1 MSDFLGKY
9 ANDFEDVFEVAE
21 TKFGKIYQAY
31 NKKYKRCC
39 HLKTFEKE
47 KLQQG
52 DYDFLIQKIQSEE
65 QITKLCKCE
74 NVIELYQKLEVDD
87 KIIFELEY
95 CEKDINAAIID
106 NYGGMQGDKEFFR
119 KIVIDIA
126 KALKKLHECGVMHRD
141 IKPSNIFLNNT
152 DKNEG
157 ERIAK
162 LGDFGCSIF
171 IQDNMSDPIGTILY
185 LSPEIHKNIDY
196 NEKCDLWS
204 LGITLHELFFGIPP
218 YGPNYNINI
227 IMECLFADKFLI
239 KKTNFPSFDI
249 LLRKLLTVKEEQRI
263 SFEEF
268 FQIVFDENF
277 LKDEEKFLKSKPQYK
292 SLYEEILKAEEPIF
306 PDTGI
311 LESDNP
317 LEQNEINKKQIVTLV
332 KGGHFPDIMNIPNGS
347 TNEGEEV
354 FNNIIYY
361 DENKDFREDVLK
373 DSDFFERI
381 TPGAF
386 ILCSDMES
394 LELIKD
400 EVVKQYK
407 REKKTIFN
415 LITTGSTCD
424 KIMEYLNK
432 NKDLKNCIANACVF
446 CWNLG
451 TWSKLL
457 NKYNNILRG
466 VYNIQTQVAE
476 FIKKYSSKDIKP
488 FPLTKLITL
497 ADYNNKYKD
506 RHKKISEF
514 YGNMSVEDY
523 KKHLEEMKKLI
534 KTEAEKNALKKQQ
547 DVLLGGFMTFEIK
560 NDLALLNKLI
570 IKEYT
575 KETFYGDLNRWLMNS
590 KMNSY
595 DTIAYFTSR
604 LMYSLNNYGK
614 ENKMY
619 YDKDNTTLRRGIKI
633 PYSCLLPYIRA
644 VGKVILLSSFTST
657 SENEIT
663 ARNFSGRDDA
673 EKQYK
678 KNNIFSVIYI
688 IHNNYKNNW
697 VSNGINVQNESA
709 YKSEKEILYQPFSFY
724 LVKKVNIDIKNYIAD
739 IYLETV
745 GKKEILEEKI
755 KKGKSIEYNK
765 SAQIME
771 VKN

>member
-52 DYDFLIQKIQSEE
+52 DYDFLIQKVQSEE

-227 IMECLFADKFLI
+227 IKECLFADKFLI

-361 DENKDFREDVLK
+361 DENKDFRENVYK

-415 LITTGSTCD
+415 LITTGKTCD

-446 CWNLG
+446 CYNLG

-663 ARNFSGRDDA
+663 ARNFSGRDVA

>member
-31 NKKYKRCC
+31 NKKHKRCC

-277 LKDEEKFLKSKPQYK
+277 LKDEEKFLKSNPQYK

-361 DENKDFREDVLK
+361 DENKDFRENVYK

-451 TWSKLL
+451 TWSNLL

-663 ARNFSGRDDA
+663 ARNFSGRDVA

>member
-1 MSDFLGKY
+1 
-9 ANDFEDVFEVAE
+9 
-21 TKFGKIYQAY
+21 
-31 NKKYKRCC
+31 
-39 HLKTFEKE
+39 
-47 KLQQG
+47 
-52 DYDFLIQKIQSEE
+52 
-65 QITKLCKCE
+65 
-74 NVIELYQKLEVDD
+74 
-87 KIIFELEY
+87 
-95 CEKDINAAIID
+95 
-106 NYGGMQGDKEFFR
+106 
-119 KIVIDIA
+119 
-126 KALKKLHECGVMHRD
+126 MHRD

-185 LSPEIHKNIDY
+185 SSPEIHKNIDY

-227 IMECLFADKFLI
+227 IKECLFADKFLI

-361 DENKDFREDVLK
+361 DENKDFRENVHK

-386 ILCSDMES
+386 ILCSDMKS

-400 EVVKQYK
+400 EIVKQYK

>member
-152 DKNEG
+152 DKKEG

-185 LSPEIHKNIDY
+185 SSPEIHKNIDY

-227 IMECLFADKFLI
+227 IKECLFADKFLI

-361 DENKDFREDVLK
+361 DENKDFRENVYK

-415 LITTGSTCD
+415 LITTGRTCD

-446 CWNLG
+446 CFNLG

-547 DVLLGGFMTFEIK
+547 NVLLGGFMTFEIK

-657 SENEIT
+657 SENEKK
-663 ARNFSGRDDA
+663 ARNFSGRDVA

-709 YKSEKEILYQPFSFY
+709 YKDEKEILYQPFSFY

>member
-52 DYDFLIQKIQSEE
+52 DYDFLIQKVQSEE

-185 LSPEIHKNIDY
+185 SSPEIHKNIDY

-277 LKDEEKFLKSKPQYK
+277 LKDEEKFLKSNPQYK

-361 DENKDFREDVLK
+361 DENKDFRENVHK

-386 ILCSDMES
+386 ILCSDMKS

-547 DVLLGGFMTFEIK
+547 NVLLGGFMTFEIK

>member
-31 NKKYKRCC
+31 NKKHKRCC

-185 LSPEIHKNIDY
+185 SSPEIHKNIDY

-361 DENKDFREDVLK
+361 DENKDFRENVYK

-415 LITTGSTCD
+415 LITTGRTCD

-547 DVLLGGFMTFEIK
+547 NVLLGGFMTFEIK

-657 SENEIT
+657 SENELT
-663 ARNFSGRDDA
+663 ARNFSGRDHA
-673 EKQYK
+673 KNQYK
-678 KNNIFSVIYI
+678 NNKIFSVIYI

-709 YKSEKEILYQPFSFY
+709 YESEKEILYQPFSFY

>member
-31 NKKYKRCC
+31 NKKHKRCC

-185 LSPEIHKNIDY
+185 SSPEILKKIDY

-361 DENKDFREDVLK
+361 DENKDFRENVYK

-415 LITTGSTCD
+415 LITTGKTCD

-446 CWNLG
+446 CFNLG

-466 VYNIQTQVAE
+466 VYNIQAQVAE

-547 DVLLGGFMTFEIK
+547 NVLLGGFMTFEIK

-663 ARNFSGRDDA
+663 ARNFSGRDVA

>member
-52 DYDFLIQKIQSEE
+52 DYDFLIQKVQSEE

-185 LSPEIHKNIDY
+185 SSPEIHKNIDY

-227 IMECLFADKFLI
+227 IKECLFADKFLI

-361 DENKDFREDVLK
+361 DENKDFRENVYK

-446 CWNLG
+446 CFNLG

-547 DVLLGGFMTFEIK
+547 NVLLGGFMTFEIK

-663 ARNFSGRDDA
+663 ARNFSGRDVA

>member
-1 MSDFLGKY
+1 M
-9 ANDFEDVFEVAE
+9 
-21 TKFGKIYQAY
+21 
-31 NKKYKRCC
+31 
-39 HLKTFEKE
+39 
-47 KLQQG
+47 
-52 DYDFLIQKIQSEE
+52 
-65 QITKLCKCE
+65 
-74 NVIELYQKLEVDD
+74 
-87 KIIFELEY
+87 
-95 CEKDINAAIID
+95 
-106 NYGGMQGDKEFFR
+106 M
-119 KIVIDIA
+119 
-126 KALKKLHECGVMHRD
+126 
-141 IKPSNIFLNNT
+141 
-152 DKNEG
+152 
-157 ERIAK
+157 
-162 LGDFGCSIF
+162 
-171 IQDNMSDPIGTILY
+171 
-185 LSPEIHKNIDY
+185 
-196 NEKCDLWS
+196 
-204 LGITLHELFFGIPP
+204 
-218 YGPNYNINI
+218 
-227 IMECLFADKFLI
+227 
-239 KKTNFPSFDI
+239 
-249 LLRKLLTVKEEQRI
+249 
-263 SFEEF
+263 
-268 FQIVFDENF
+268 
-277 LKDEEKFLKSKPQYK
+277 
-292 SLYEEILKAEEPIF
+292 
-306 PDTGI
+306 
-311 LESDNP
+311 
-317 LEQNEINKKQIVTLV
+317 
-332 KGGHFPDIMNIPNGS
+332 
-347 TNEGEEV
+347 
-354 FNNIIYY
+354 
-361 DENKDFREDVLK
+361 KDFRENVHK

-415 LITTGSTCD
+415 LITTGRTCD

-446 CWNLG
+446 CFNLG

-547 DVLLGGFMTFEIK
+547 NVLLGGFMTFEIK

-663 ARNFSGRDDA
+663 ARNFSGRDVA

>member
-1 MSDFLGKY
+1 M
-9 ANDFEDVFEVAE
+9 
-21 TKFGKIYQAY
+21 
-31 NKKYKRCC
+31 
-39 HLKTFEKE
+39 
-47 KLQQG
+47 
-52 DYDFLIQKIQSEE
+52 
-65 QITKLCKCE
+65 
-74 NVIELYQKLEVDD
+74 ELY
-87 KIIFELEY
+87 
-95 CEKDINAAIID
+95 
-106 NYGGMQGDKEFFR
+106 
-119 KIVIDIA
+119 
-126 KALKKLHECGVMHRD
+126 
-141 IKPSNIFLNNT
+141 
-152 DKNEG
+152 
-157 ERIAK
+157 
-162 LGDFGCSIF
+162 
-171 IQDNMSDPIGTILY
+171 ILY
-185 LSPEIHKNIDY
+185 SSPEIHKNIDY

-227 IMECLFADKFLI
+227 IKECLFADKFLI

-361 DENKDFREDVLK
+361 DENKDFREDVHK

-415 LITTGSTCD
+415 LITTGKTCD

-446 CWNLG
+446 CFNLG

-457 NKYNNILRG
+457 KKYNNILRG

-523 KKHLEEMKKLI
+523 KKHLEEMKILI
-534 KTEAEKNALKKQQ
+534 KTEGEKNALKKQQ

-657 SENEIT
+657 SENELT
-663 ARNFSGRDDA
+663 ARNFSGRDHA
-673 EKQYK
+673 KNQF
-678 KNNIFSVIYI
+678 KNNKIFSVIYI

>member
-1 MSDFLGKY
+1 M
-9 ANDFEDVFEVAE
+9 
-21 TKFGKIYQAY
+21 
-31 NKKYKRCC
+31 
-39 HLKTFEKE
+39 KTFEKE

-185 LSPEIHKNIDY
+185 SSPEIHKNIDY

-227 IMECLFADKFLI
+227 IKECLFADKFLI

-361 DENKDFREDVLK
+361 DENKDFRENVHK

-523 KKHLEEMKKLI
+523 KKHLEEMKQLI
-534 KTEAEKNALKKQQ
+534 KTEAEKKALKKQQ

-663 ARNFSGRDDA
+663 ARNFSGRDVA

-745 GKKEILEEKI
+745 GKKEIL
-755 KKGKSIEYNK
+755 
-765 SAQIME
+765 
-771 VKN
+771 

>member
-185 LSPEIHKNIDY
+185 SSPEIHKNIDY

-361 DENKDFREDVLK
+361 DENKDFRENVHK

-386 ILCSDMES
+386 ILCSDMKS

-400 EVVKQYK
+400 EIVKQYK

-547 DVLLGGFMTFEIK
+547 NVLLGGFMTFEIK

>member
-52 DYDFLIQKIQSEE
+52 DYDFLIQKVRSEE

-185 LSPEIHKNIDY
+185 SSPEILKKIDY

-227 IMECLFADKFLI
+227 IKECLFADKFLI

-361 DENKDFREDVLK
+361 DENKDFRENVHK

-415 LITTGSTCD
+415 LITTGRTCD

-457 NKYNNILRG
+457 NQYNNILRG

-547 DVLLGGFMTFEIK
+547 NVLLGGFMTFEIK

-604 LMYSLNNYGK
+604 LMFSLNNYGK
-614 ENKMY
+614 DNKMY
-619 YDKDNTTLRRGIKI
+619 YDKDNTILRRGIKI

-657 SENEIT
+657 SEKEIT
-663 ARNFSGRDDA
+663 ARNFSGRDNSK
-673 EKQYK
+673 KQYK
-678 KNNIFSVIYI
+678 ASKIFSVIYI

>member
-185 LSPEIHKNIDY
+185 SSPEIHKNIDY

-361 DENKDFREDVLK
+361 DENKDFRENVHK

-415 LITTGSTCD
+415 LITTGKTCD

-547 DVLLGGFMTFEIK
+547 NVLLGGFMTFEIK

>member
-31 NKKYKRCC
+31 NKKHKRCC

-52 DYDFLIQKIQSEE
+52 DYDFLIQKVQSEE

-185 LSPEIHKNIDY
+185 SSPEIHKNIDY

-361 DENKDFREDVLK
+361 DENKDFREDVHK

-415 LITTGSTCD
+415 LITTGRTCD

-547 DVLLGGFMTFEIK
+547 NVLLGGFMTFEIK

-657 SENEIT
+657 SENELT
-663 ARNFSGRDDA
+663 ARNFSGRDHA
-673 EKQYK
+673 KNQF
-678 KNNIFSVIYI
+678 KNNKIFSVIYI

-709 YKSEKEILYQPFSFY
+709 YKIEKEILYQPFSFY

>member
-52 DYDFLIQKIQSEE
+52 DYDFLIQKVQSEE

-171 IQDNMSDPIGTILY
+171 IQYILY
-185 LSPEIHKNIDY
+185 SSPEILKKIDY

-361 DENKDFREDVLK
+361 DENKDFRENVYK

-400 EVVKQYK
+400 EVVKQFK

-415 LITTGSTCD
+415 LITTGKTCD

-446 CWNLG
+446 CFNLG

-657 SENEIT
+657 SENEKK
-663 ARNFSGRDDA
+663 ARNFSGRDVA

-709 YKSEKEILYQPFSFY
+709 YKDEKEILYQPFSFY

>member
-52 DYDFLIQKIQSEE
+52 DYDFLIQKVQSEE

-185 LSPEIHKNIDY
+185 SSPEIHKNIDY

-361 DENKDFREDVLK
+361 DENKDFRENVYK

-415 LITTGSTCD
+415 LITTGKTCD

-446 CWNLG
+446 CFNLG

-547 DVLLGGFMTFEIK
+547 NVLLGGFMTFEIK

-657 SENEIT
+657 SENEKK
-663 ARNFSGRDDA
+663 ARNFSGRDVA

>member
-52 DYDFLIQKIQSEE
+52 DYDFLIQKVQSEE

-361 DENKDFREDVLK
+361 DENKDFRENVHK

-415 LITTGSTCD
+415 LITTGKTCD

-446 CWNLG
+446 CYNLG

-547 DVLLGGFMTFEIK
+547 NVLLGGFMTFEIK

-657 SENEIT
+657 TENEKY
-663 ARNFSGRDDA
+663 ARNFSGRDVA

>member
-52 DYDFLIQKIQSEE
+52 DYDFLIQKVQSEE

-185 LSPEIHKNIDY
+185 SSPEIHKNIDY

-361 DENKDFREDVLK
+361 DENKDFRENVYK

-386 ILCSDMES
+386 ILCSDMKS

-415 LITTGSTCD
+415 LITTGKTCD

-547 DVLLGGFMTFEIK
+547 NVLLGGFMTFEIK

-709 YKSEKEILYQPFSFY
+709 YKDEKEILYQPFSFY

>member
-52 DYDFLIQKIQSEE
+52 DYDFLIQKVQSEE

-185 LSPEIHKNIDY
+185 SSPEIHKNIDY

-361 DENKDFREDVLK
+361 DENKDFRENVYK

-415 LITTGSTCD
+415 LITTGKTCD

-446 CWNLG
+446 CFNLG

-663 ARNFSGRDDA
+663 ARNFSGRDVA

>member
-52 DYDFLIQKIQSEE
+52 DYDFLIQKVQSEE

-185 LSPEIHKNIDY
+185 SSPEIHKNIDY

-361 DENKDFREDVLK
+361 DENKDFRENVYK

-415 LITTGSTCD
+415 LITTGKTCD

-446 CWNLG
+446 CFNLG

-547 DVLLGGFMTFEIK
+547 NVLLGGFMTFEIK

-663 ARNFSGRDDA
+663 ARNFSGRDVA

>member
-52 DYDFLIQKIQSEE
+52 DYDFLIQKVQSEE

-361 DENKDFREDVLK
+361 DENKDFRENVYK

-415 LITTGSTCD
+415 LITTGKTCD

-657 SENEIT
+657 SENEKK
-663 ARNFSGRDDA
+663 ARNFSGRDVA

-709 YKSEKEILYQPFSFY
+709 YKDEKEILYQPFSFY

>member
-185 LSPEIHKNIDY
+185 SSPEIHKNIDY

-361 DENKDFREDVLK
+361 DENKDFRENVHK

-386 ILCSDMES
+386 ILCSDMKS

>member
-1 MSDFLGKY
+1 MEGSIDEGKIQKAIDALSLDNIDKITEKMKTCICQVYGQLTGTGFFCRIPYEGKNIPVLMTNYHVISDDFLKNNKSFKISINNGEKY
-9 ANDFEDVFEVAE
+9 DTINLNENS
-21 TKFGKIYQAY
+21 KIYSSIRD
-31 NKKYKRCC
+31 KY
-39 HLKTFEKE
+39 
-47 KLQQG
+47 
-52 DYDFLIQKIQSEE
+52 D
-65 QITKLCKCE
+65 
-74 NVIELYQKLEVDD
+74 
-87 KIIFELEY
+87 
-95 CEKDINAAIID
+95 
-106 NYGGMQGDKEFFR
+106 
-119 KIVIDIA
+119 
-126 KALKKLHECGVMHRD
+126 
-141 IKPSNIFLNNT
+141 
-152 DKNEG
+152 
-157 ERIAK
+157 
-162 LGDFGCSIF
+162 
-171 IQDNMSDPIGTILY
+171 
-185 LSPEIHKNIDY
+185 
-196 NEKCDLWS
+196 
-204 LGITLHELFFGIPP
+204 
-218 YGPNYNINI
+218 
-227 IMECLFADKFLI
+227 
-239 KKTNFPSFDI
+239 
-249 LLRKLLTVKEEQRI
+249 
-263 SFEEF
+263 
-268 FQIVFDENF
+268 
-277 LKDEEKFLKSKPQYK
+277 
-292 SLYEEILKAEEPIF
+292 
-306 PDTGI
+306 
-311 LESDNP
+311 
-317 LEQNEINKKQIVTLV
+317 
-332 KGGHFPDIMNIPNGS
+332 
-347 TNEGEEV
+347 
-354 FNNIIYY
+354 IIY
-361 DENKDFREDVLK
+361 
-373 DSDFFERI
+373 
-381 TPGAF
+381 
-386 ILCSDMES
+386 
-394 LELIKD
+394 
-400 EVVKQYK
+400 
-407 REKKTIFN
+407 
-415 LITTGSTCD
+415 
-424 KIMEYLNK
+424 
-432 NKDLKNCIANACVF
+432 
-446 CWNLG
+446 
-451 TWSKLL
+451 
-457 NKYNNILRG
+457 G
-466 VYNIQTQVAE
+466 VYNRQTDVVN

-547 DVLLGGFMTFEIK
+547 NVLLGGFMTFEIK

-709 YKSEKEILYQPFSFY
+709 YKDEKEILYQPFSFY

>member
-227 IMECLFADKFLI
+227 IKECLFADKFLI

-277 LKDEEKFLKSKPQYK
+277 LKDEEKFLKSNPQYK

-361 DENKDFREDVLK
+361 DENKDFRENVHK

-547 DVLLGGFMTFEIK
+547 NVLLGGFMTFEIK

-663 ARNFSGRDDA
+663 ARNFSGRDVA

>member
-31 NKKYKRCC
+31 NKKHKRCC

-185 LSPEIHKNIDY
+185 SSPEIHKNIDY

-227 IMECLFADKFLI
+227 IKECLFADKFLI

-361 DENKDFREDVLK
+361 DENKDFRENVHK

-386 ILCSDMES
+386 ILCSDMKS

-663 ARNFSGRDDA
+663 ARNFSGRDVA

>member
-9 ANDFEDVFEVAE
+9 ANDFEDAFEVAE

-52 DYDFLIQKIQSEE
+52 DYDFLIQKVQSEE

-227 IMECLFADKFLI
+227 IKECLFADKFLI

-317 LEQNEINKKQIVTLV
+317 LEQNEINKKQIVNLV

-361 DENKDFREDVLK
+361 DENKDFRENVYK

-386 ILCSDMES
+386 ILCSDMKS

-446 CWNLG
+446 CYNLG

-523 KKHLEEMKKLI
+523 KKHLEEMKQLI
-534 KTEAEKNALKKQQ
+534 KTEAEKKALKKQQ

-657 SENEIT
+657 SENEKK
-663 ARNFSGRDDA
+663 ARNFSGRDVA

-709 YKSEKEILYQPFSFY
+709 YKDEKEILYQPFSFY